1 MASLTPKQVSQ
12 VSQWVADGLS
22 LSQIQGKI
30 SAELGVSMTYMDARF
45 LVDDLN
51 LSLVEKEEPKKLEPV
66 VEPAPEGEAEAATP
80 GVPVAVTVEVDTI
93 TRPGTMISGNVTFSD
108 SQKADWYIDEAGRP
122 GMVPR
127 VPNYRPTQEDITDFQ
142 AKLDVALRQAGF

>member
-51 LSLVEKEEPKKLEPV
+51 LSLVEKEEPKKEEEPRQKYPTV
-66 VEPAPEGEAEAATP
+66 T
-80 GVPVAVTVEVDTI
+80 GVPPKTRTRAPII
-93 TRPGTMISGNVTFSD
+93 TGATTPRLL
-108 SQKADWYIDEAGRP
+108 ADALAA
-122 GMVPR
+122 
-127 VPNYRPTQEDITDFQ
+127 YRPAGAIEGKGTGDERQ
-142 AKLDVALRQAGF
+142 DVWNEKSLRLRDALGL